1 MDERVIVTRE
11 PLNAETRLD
20 LQDGLLTPAR
30 RHYVRSHFSFPDPPP
45 AITLG
50 GAVRTPRSLSAA
62 ELRAVPG
69 RTVAATLECAGNGR
83 AFLEPPVPGEQWR
96 LGAVS
101 TAEWTGV
108 TLRSLLEPAGLSGTV
123 VEILFR
129 GADTGTP
136 PDVGTRIAFERSLP
150 LARALADDV
159 LVAYAMN
166 GADIPREHGAPARLV
181 VPSWY
186 GMASVKWLAEI
197 VALERPFRG
206 FYQADRYVVGAE
218 PVRAMKPRA
227 VIVAPLDTVQGP
239 ATIRGYAWSG
249 RGAIARVELS
259 VDAGATWRDVALGPQ
274 PSAAAWLEWRAEWV
288 PAPGSYELIARATDA
303 SGERQPLVN
312 QADPLGYMNNAAQ
325 PVRVEAR

>member
-30 RHYVRSHFSFPDPPP
+30 RHYVRSHFSFPDPPQ
-45 AITLG
+45 AIDVG
-50 GAVRTPRSLSAA
+50 GAVRTPRSLSVA
-62 ELRAVPG
+62 ELRAAPA
-69 RTVAATLECAGNGR
+69 RTVAITLECAGNGR
-83 AFLEPPVPGEQWR
+83 AFLQPPAPGEQWR

-136 PDVGTRIAFERSLP
+136 PGVGRRIAFERSLP

-166 GADIPREHGAPARLV
+166 GADLPPEHGAPARVV
-181 VPSWY
+181 VPTWY
-186 GMASVKWLAEI
+186 GMASVKWLAAI

-227 VIVAPLDTVQGP
+227 VIVAPLDTVHGR
-239 ATIRGYAWSG
+239 ATVRGYAWSG
-249 RGAIARVELS
+249 QGAIARVELS
-259 VDAGATWRDVALGPQ
+259 VDGGATWRDAALGPQ
-274 PSAAAWLEWRAEWV
+274 PSAAAWLEWHAEWV
-288 PAPGSYELIARATDA
+288 PAPGTYEVIARATDA